1 MINKDKPKP
10 SDRIQTRKETKSRRS
25 SMVIKVLSFNIQKN
39 KLSKDKKLYLKTL
52 FLEAKYYYNYLI
64 YLSQQSVTDNYGNTV
79 YPYNLFEFNTKSN
92 QILVYE
98 NSSNSYLP
106 YDLKFLSSQVKQ
118 ELLKKIQSSIK
129 SLSKAKTKGRKIGHL
144 KFKSFVNLPL
154 KQFNNSFYLS
164 DNGKKLSLQ
173 GNKKSSFHL
182 VRNKNL
188 TQLSKELNLNF
199 NGQIS
204 LKKLIDLNIIEIA
217 NAELASSY
225 KKDTYFF
232 NLTVYFNPQYLK
244 KANLFQG
251 TKLSQED
258 TSLISQ
264 LNLGLDAGIA
274 SEQTIN
280 IGETFSSISINSRNP
295 VNKAQSNKL
304 KKLKHY
310 QRKLNRHIA
319 KSKKHK
325 KLNKDNNKNIIRNND
340 KGFYTGKFKEL
351 KQQINSIQDNLNNHK
366 TDSIAKIT
374 SIYDLFA
381 QITFQDEMVKSW
393 HKNKKMKFSS
403 PIQKGI
409 LGKVYAKLKNNYD
422 SENNQTINNG
432 KTHYKYRKL
441 SQSLRTTKTCVC
453 GNVNKDITLK
463 DRVYVCS
470 QCGYVNDRDTH
481 SSYIINYTLNHI
493 EYQQEEVLGCG
504 MQPKDWGLNKDLM
517 LNSNLGQTITSAKT
531 EQVFNILS
539 SKLKSNNL
547 SIKLNN
553 YITLIDKPNQE
564 ASDFR
569 PR

>member
-1 MINKDKPKP
+1 MIKQDKP

-39 KLSKDKKLYLKTL
+39 KLSKDKKFYLKTL

-106 YDLKFLSSQVKQ
+106 YELKFLSSQVKQ

-251 TKLSQED
+251 TKLSVTD

-264 LNLGLDAGIA
+264 LTLGLDAGIA

-409 LGKVYAKLKNNYD
+409 LGKVYAKLKHNYD

-481 SSYIINYTLNHI
+481 SSYIINHTLNHI

-504 MQPKDWGLNKDLM
+504 MQPKDWGLNKNLM

-553 YITLIDKPNQE
+553 YIALIDKPNQE

>member
-1 MINKDKPKP
+1 MIKQDKP

-39 KLSKDKKLYLKTL
+39 KLSKDKKFYLKTL

-106 YDLKFLSSQVKQ
+106 YELKFLSSQVKQ

-204 LKKLIDLNIIEIA
+204 LKKLIDLKIIEIA

-481 SSYIINYTLNHI
+481 SSYIINHTLNHI

>member
-1 MINKDKPKP
+1 M
-10 SDRIQTRKETKSRRS
+10 
-25 SMVIKVLSFNIQKN
+25 
-39 KLSKDKKLYLKTL
+39 
-52 FLEAKYYYNYLI
+52 
-64 YLSQQSVTDNYGNTV
+64 
-79 YPYNLFEFNTKSN
+79 
-92 QILVYE
+92 
-98 NSSNSYLP
+98 
-106 YDLKFLSSQVKQ
+106 
-118 ELLKKIQSSIK
+118 LKKIQSSIK

-217 NAELASSY
+217 NAELASNY

-453 GNVNKDITLK
+453 GTVNKDITLK

-481 SSYIINYTLNHI
+481 SSYIINHTLNHI

-553 YITLIDKPNQE
+553 YIALIDKPNQE

>member
-1 MINKDKPKP
+1 MIKQDKP

-39 KLSKDKKLYLKTL
+39 KLSKNKKSYLKTL

-106 YDLKFLSSQVKQ
+106 YELKFLSSQVKQ

-481 SSYIINYTLNHI
+481 SSYIINHTLNHI

-504 MQPKDWGLNKDLM
+504 MQPKDWVLNKDLM

>member
-1 MINKDKPKP
+1 MIKQDKP

-39 KLSKDKKLYLKTL
+39 KLSKDKKFYLKTL

-106 YDLKFLSSQVKQ
+106 YELKFLSSQVKQ

-188 TQLSKELNLNF
+188 TQLSKELNLNR

-204 LKKLIDLNIIEIA
+204 LKKLIDLKIIEIA

-481 SSYIINYTLNHI
+481 SSYIINHTLNHI

>member
-1 MINKDKPKP
+1 MIKQDKP

-39 KLSKDKKLYLKTL
+39 KLSKDKKFYLKTL

-106 YDLKFLSSQVKQ
+106 YELKFLSSQVKQ
-118 ELLKKIQSSIK
+118 ELLKKIQSNIK

-251 TKLSQED
+251 TKLSVTD

-481 SSYIINYTLNHI
+481 SSYIINHTLNHI

>member
-1 MINKDKPKP
+1 MIKQDKP

-39 KLSKDKKLYLKTL
+39 KLSKDKKFYLKTL

-64 YLSQQSVTDNYGNTV
+64 YLSQQSVTDNYGNMV

-98 NSSNSYLP
+98 NSSNSYLH
-106 YDLKFLSSQVKQ
+106 YKLKFLSSQVKQ

-481 SSYIINYTLNHI
+481 SSYIINHTLNHI